1 MVLVTGA
8 GIPRPIASG
17 PMTAGEFVLLLGAGV
32 GAGVCGSTAGL
43 ASLVSYPVL
52 LLIGLPPVTA
62 NVTNTVALIGSSTG
76 SVSRSRPELTGQGAR
91 IRRLVPLAVLGG
103 AGGAALLLRT
113 PAKTFGVVVPF
124 LIALAAT
131 LLLIGP
137 WLRARSTSGRTANH
151 RPTTRTPTP
160 GTGSTVSTESTGSAK
175 AAATGTIGAAGG
187 GSAGP
192 ESAEDAENAASIPVR
207 LGLTATFV
215 YGGYFGAAAGV
226 MALALLVLATDLS
239 LARATAVRNLLLG
252 VANGTAAIG
261 FAVFADVR
269 WLAALPLGVGCVL
282 GGMLGPGIVRRVPP
296 TVLRVVIAAA
306 GYVLAA
312 RLWSA

>member
-1 MVLVTGA
+1 MAV
-8 GIPRPIASG
+8 
-17 PMTAGEFVLLLGAGV
+17 GELVLLLGAGV
-32 GAGVCGSTAGL
+32 GAGICGSAAGL

-76 SVSRSRPELTGQGAR
+76 SVSRSRPELSGQGAR
-91 IRRLVPLAVLGG
+91 IRRLLPLAVLGG

-113 PAKTFGVVVPF
+113 PAGTFEVVVPF
-124 LIALAAT
+124 LIALAST

-137 WLRARSTSGRTANH
+137 RLRARSTAARSTAARSTSDRPIPDRAATH
-151 RPTTRTPTP
+151 PGTAHPPTTRPPATHLPT
-160 GTGSTVSTESTGSAK
+160 T
-175 AAATGTIGAAGG
+175 AAGR
-187 GSAGP
+187 
-192 ESAEDAENAASIPVR
+192 SAERGPAERGPADCAKDADDRASIPVR

-261 FAVFADVR
+261 FAIFSDVR

-282 GGMLGPGIVRRVPP
+282 GGMLGPSIVRRVPP
-296 TVLRVVIAAA
+296 TVLRVIIAAA
-306 GYVLAA
+306 GYVLAV
-312 RLWSA
+312 RLWLS

>member
-1 MVLVTGA
+1 MA
-8 GIPRPIASG
+8 
-17 PMTAGEFVLLLGAGV
+17 AGEFVLLLGAGV
-32 GAGVCGSTAGL
+32 GAGICGSTAGL
-43 ASLVSYPVL
+43 ASLVSYPAL
-52 LLIGLPPVTA
+52 LLAGLPPVTA

-76 SVSRSRPELTGQGAR
+76 SVSRSRPELAGQGRR
-91 IRRLVPLAVLGG
+91 IRRLIPLAVLGG

-113 PAKTFGVVVPF
+113 SARTFEVAVPF

-137 WLRARSTSGRTANH
+137 RLRARS
-151 RPTTRTPTP
+151 
-160 GTGSTVSTESTGSAK
+160 
-175 AAATGTIGAAGG
+175 AAAHSSRGRGRGPAD
-187 GSAGP
+187 SAVNP
-192 ESAEDAENAASIPVR
+192 DEYVSVPAR

-226 MALALLVLATDLS
+226 MALALLLLVTDLS

-252 VANGTAAIG
+252 VANATAAIG
-261 FAVFADVR
+261 FAIFADVR

-306 GYVLAA
+306 GYVLAV
-312 RLWSA
+312 RLWLG

>member
-1 MVLVTGA
+1 MA
-8 GIPRPIASG
+8 
-17 PMTAGEFVLLLGAGV
+17 AGEFVLLLGAGV
-32 GAGVCGSTAGL
+32 GAGICGSTAGL
-43 ASLVSYPVL
+43 ASLVSYPAL
-52 LLIGLPPVTA
+52 LLAGLPPVTA

-76 SVSRSRPELTGQGAR
+76 SVSRSRPELAGQGRR
-91 IRRLVPLAVLGG
+91 IRRLIPLAVLGG

-113 PAKTFGVVVPF
+113 STGTFEVAVPF

-137 WLRARSTSGRTANH
+137 RLRARSAAAHSGRGRGRGRGPADSAVNPEDH
-151 RPTTRTPTP
+151 VSVP
-160 GTGSTVSTESTGSAK
+160 G
-175 AAATGTIGAAGG
+175 
-187 GSAGP
+187 
-192 ESAEDAENAASIPVR
+192 R

-226 MALALLVLATDLS
+226 MALALLVLVTDLS

-252 VANGTAAIG
+252 VANATAAIG
-261 FAVFADVR
+261 FAIFADVR
-269 WLAALPLGVGCVL
+269 WLAALALGVGCVL

-306 GYVLAA
+306 GYVLAV
-312 RLWSA
+312 RLWLG